1 MLVYSLL
8 APVLRTLPP
17 RGVSRAGDH
26 LGRALALG
34 VALASNLGGMTS
46 PISSPQNVFAI
57 ERMGHAAAA
66 AGGGGAGPGWL
77 EWFAVALPV
86 AGCGVVAC
94 WGALLL
100 AYPAARGASV
110 RSLARQ
116 AGAPAQRFTGVQVY
130 VVAVCAAT
138 VALWCANASL
148 EHELGGMG
156 VTATLPLVAF
166 FGTGV
171 LTKDDFNS
179 MLWTVVMLA
188 QGGLALGA
196 AVDSSGLL
204 HSVASAAAAAAA
216 SAGLSP
222 WGTLAALCALVLV
235 ATTFVS
241 HTVGAMV
248 VLPIVESIGAAM
260 LPRPHAQLLVMGA
273 ALTCSGAMG
282 LPVSGFPNMAAAS
295 LEAADGEAYL
305 SPSDFIRVGVPCSV
319 VAYLLIVTL
328 GYRLM
333 TSVNGW

>member
-1 MLVYSLL
+1 
-8 APVLRTLPP
+8 
-17 RGVSRAGDH
+17 
-26 LGRALALG
+26 
-34 VALASNLGGMTS
+34 
-46 PISSPQNVFAI
+46 
-57 ERMGHAAAA
+57 
-66 AGGGGAGPGWL
+66 
-77 EWFAVALPV
+77 
-86 AGCGVVAC
+86 
-94 WGALLL
+94 
-100 AYPAARGASV
+100 
-110 RSLARQ
+110 
-116 AGAPAQRFTGVQVY
+116 
-130 VVAVCAAT
+130 
-138 VALWCANASL
+138 
-148 EHELGGMG
+148 MG

-171 LTKDDFNS
+171 LSKDDFNS

-204 HSVASAAAAAAA
+204 HSVASAAAGAAEA
-216 SAGLSP
+216 AGLSP
-222 WGTLAALCALVLV
+222 WATLAALCALVLV

-248 VLPIVESIGAAM
+248 ILPIVESIGAAM
-260 LPRPHAQLLVMGA
+260 LPSPGHAQLLVMGA

-305 SPSDFIRVGVPCSV
+305 SPADFIRVGVPCSV